1 MVQYHIIIFLAIF
14 GESPQNSFGQK
25 NIWYSSRSSTYWI
38 LEISH
43 WTWWIFPLFISQ
55 HIISILWYKKY
66 IDVNTYTESK
76 AHTIFCST
84 LLCYVD
90 HRGAPKL
97 LVLTPAD
104 DFLTHQTM
112 SVWYPS
118 FFQRPQG
125 KHPRW
130 LENHQYIYINHNLY
144 LILIY
149 IYMYIYIILW
159 YGGFPFMR
167 VPLVII
173 HFGDFTWN
181 QPAIGD
187 PSHEEVWC
195 PVTTSSPW
203 WERLRLGMD
212 PGRFSP
218 GLQLW
223 KGWTSQPYILLWR
236 RRI

>member
-1 MVQYHIIIFLAIF
+1 VGFRWLGKLELTVELHYIGDSDDWTLYTKKNSSVAEKYIFMAITMAKLLYGHFHMVQYHIIIFLAIF

-130 LENHQYIYINHNLY
+130 LENHQYI
-144 LILIY
+144 
-149 IYMYIYIILW
+149 
-159 YGGFPFMR
+159 
-167 VPLVII
+167 
-173 HFGDFTWN
+173 
-181 QPAIGD
+181 
-187 PSHEEVWC
+187 
-195 PVTTSSPW
+195 
-203 WERLRLGMD
+203 
-212 PGRFSP
+212 
-218 GLQLW
+218 
-223 KGWTSQPYILLWR
+223 
-236 RRI
+236 